1 MSEVTEFRCIC
12 VVGMLYVGTVFN
24 VGKQKRELFVL
35 IDRDRINSEG
45 REENE
50 LQPEWWPSVR
60 WVFVTI
66 KMQIRYYFT
75 HYTNISTAY
84 LTHIYI
90 YW

>member
-50 LQPEWWPSVR
+50 LQPE
-60 WVFVTI
+60 
-66 KMQIRYYFT
+66 
-75 HYTNISTAY
+75 
-84 LTHIYI
+84 
-90 YW
+90 